1 MELDEF
7 IKNFAYQFDDTD
19 ESEFQAETE
28 FRGLEEWSSLIGM
41 GILNDISKKYGVKLT
56 LADFKSVNTIQEL
69 FEMVKTQ
76 KDV

>member
-19 ESEFQAETE
+19 ESEFLAETE

-76 KDV
+76 KNV